1 MRWNGVELM
10 HILPQDDITQMDIYV
25 RIDTSKEKK
34 Q

>member
-1 MRWNGVELM
+1 MRRNGVELM
-10 HILPQDDITQMDIYV
+10 YILPQDDITQMDIYV